1 VLHDAPDACE
11 FPPPSR
17 IRCCVVVAATPSPWN
32 DVPPPP
38 TAFTTS
44 ALSDDASV
52 ESMTSSSL
60 LPILKESERWVQK
73 RFSTHTELLSLSLFQ
88 RNTQL
93 HVHTQPKIFQECY
106 SSKISKCFIT
116 HPSSTIC
123 SRIHQHPST
132 FPSRSII
139 RFSIQSTLLRTTTF
153 FFSGVCVC
161 VFPFF

>member
-17 IRCCVVVAATPSPWN
+17 IRCCVVVAATPPPWN

-38 TAFTTS
+38 TAFTIS
-44 ALSDDASV
+44 ALPDNASV
-52 ESMTSSSL
+52 ESMASSSL

-73 RFSTHTELLSLSLFQ
+73 RFSTHTHTHSYSLSLFQ
-88 RNTQL
+88 QDTQL
-93 HVHTQPKIFQECY
+93 HAHTQPKIFQECD

-123 SRIHQHPST
+123 CRI
-132 FPSRSII
+132 
-139 RFSIQSTLLRTTTF
+139 L
-153 FFSGVCVC
+153 
-161 VFPFF
+161 